1 MPSLVARDAFLLALA
16 IPLVRKIVS
25 ALARSLPASS
35 KARLQ
40 SIIPAF
46 VFSRSCLTSFGS
58 ISAITFIEFEF
69 DGRRSRSLG
78 GNAGHFD
85 LFANAGFAARRN
97 DRINQLLQ
105 NDSNRANRVVISR
118 NRVIDQF
125 GVGVRFDNRNYGNV
139 EASRFVD
146 RILLAGRVDYDQ
158 SIGQLRHFENSIEV
172 ATELGRFP
180 IQCCEFLLTHF
191 LYSADCSICSMYL
204 SRPMLF
210 RMVARL
216 VNVPPSQR

>member
-69 DGRRSRSLG
+69 DGCRSRSLG

-85 LFANAGFAARRN
+85 LFSDAGFAACRN
-97 DRINQLLQ
+97 NRIDQFLQ
-105 NDSNRANRVVISR
+105 HDPDGANSIVVSR
-118 NRVIDQF
+118 NRVIDHI
-125 GVGVRFDNRNYGNV
+125 GVGVRIDNRN
-139 EASRFVD
+139 D
-146 RILLAGRVDYDQ
+146 R
-158 SIGQLRHFENSIEV
+158 
-172 ATELGRFP
+172 
-180 IQCCEFLLTHF
+180 
-191 LYSADCSICSMYL
+191 
-204 SRPMLF
+204 
-210 RMVARL
+210 
-216 VNVPPSQR
+216 

>member
-78 GNAGHFD
+78 GNASHFD
-85 LFANAGFAARRN
+85 LLANPCFAARRN

-105 NDSNRANRVVISR
+105 HDSNRANRIVVSR
-118 NRVIDQF
+118 NRVIDHF
-125 GVGVRFDNRNYGNV
+125 RIGIRINDRNDWNV
-139 EASRFVD
+139 QPSCVIERV
-146 RILLAGRVDYDQ
+146 LLASPVSYAYALWY
-158 SIGQLRHFENSIEV
+158 LR
-172 ATELGRFP
+172 P
-180 IQCCEFLLTHF
+180 
-191 LYSADCSICSMYL
+191 
-204 SRPMLF
+204 
-210 RMVARL
+210 
-216 VNVPPSQR
+216 

>member
-69 DGRRSRSLG
+69 DGVVPLVRRK
-78 GNAGHFD
+78 
-85 LFANAGFAARRN
+85 RRP
-97 DRINQLLQ
+97 
-105 NDSNRANRVVISR
+105 
-118 NRVIDQF
+118 
-125 GVGVRFDNRNYGNV
+125 
-139 EASRFVD
+139 SRFA
-146 RILLAGRVDYDQ
+146 RECALHR
-158 SIGQLRHFENSIEV
+158 SPKQLRRLIS
-172 ATELGRFP
+172 ATQSESRESRRRFP
-180 IQCCEFLLTHF
+180 ESGNRSVRDPHSYRQ
-191 LYSADCSICSMYL
+191 
-204 SRPMLF
+204 
-210 RMVARL
+210 
-216 VNVPPSQR
+216 SQRQEY